1 MCRGTNTRQQFDDGG
16 WNIFCKR
23 DEVRFRFELA
33 DDKKIEGLDHLDVS
47 LRGKEVR
54 QLWENFRKTKRVEK
68 ESENRD
74 MLQEDM
80 EQFHNTIR
88 AHVRKTTKLRLDDR
102 SVFVL
107 TQIELPTMNVS
118 KNGKLL
124 VLKGSSFLH
133 ILTILEFFTKTCQC
147 SIPSAAPSLWTKE
160 TAEGISFEVCQS
172 F

>member
-107 TQIELPTMNVS
+107 TQVWLPILSLSNKGNVRIEKDCKKEIVNYVLHELSNLCQ
-118 KNGKLL
+118 LL
-124 VLKGSSFLH
+124 IHTANPRISACENSFDD
-133 ILTILEFFTKTCQC
+133 TYNEM
-147 SIPSAAPSLWTKE
+147 
-160 TAEGISFEVCQS
+160 
-172 F
+172 

>member
-1 MCRGTNTRQQFDDGG
+1 MMEDGKSSAKGDD
-16 WNIFCKR
+16 
-23 DEVRFRFELA
+23 VRFRFELA

-107 TQIELPTMNVS
+107 TQVYFHLH
-118 KNGKLL
+118 KFGGKENDITGFRLFKIKL
-124 VLKGSSFLH
+124 YF
-133 ILTILEFFTKTCQC
+133 I
-147 SIPSAAPSLWTKE
+147 
-160 TAEGISFEVCQS
+160 
-172 F
+172 